1 MLTSDDDIWGAMVQR
16 VAAITGLQTIRSE
29 QGGNRPALPYAV
41 VNFLGTRPLRDH
53 PRGIDWTPERED
65 EGPDD
70 TAGFPPDVTVIPL
83 IDTEW
88 HFSIHA
94 YDEGVAT
101 GLLRPL
107 RSAFELSQIMEPVYP
122 FLVVNDMSQV
132 RRIPEVVNK
141 KWEERAQCDI
151 FLHGVTR
158 DGFVIDTI
166 DDTSINV
173 ERL

>member
-1 MLTSDDDIWGAMVQR
+1 V
-16 VAAITGLQTIRSE
+16 
-29 QGGNRPALPYAV
+29 
-41 VNFLGTRPLRDH
+41 
-53 PRGIDWTPERED
+53 IDWTPERED
-65 EGPDD
+65 EPDPDD
-70 TAGFPPDVTVIPL
+70 TAGNPARRDGNVPL

-88 HFSIHA
+88 HFFSVHA